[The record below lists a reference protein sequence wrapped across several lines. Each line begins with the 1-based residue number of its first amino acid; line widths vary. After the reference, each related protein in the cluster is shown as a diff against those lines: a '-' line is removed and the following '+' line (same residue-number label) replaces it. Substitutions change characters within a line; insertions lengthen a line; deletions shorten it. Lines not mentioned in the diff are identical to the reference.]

1 MGRCQRL
8 EDGNHQVSDTSAEVD
23 RTLSALADPHRRR
36 VVELLGEGPM
46 RAGDL
51 ADAVGL
57 AAPAM
62 SRHLRV
68 LRASGLV
75 EESHPETDARVRI
88 YRLRHAPLQALEAW
102 LTETQVAWGD
112 QLAAFKA
119 HVEAS

>member
-1 MGRCQRL
+1 MTAKPAAI
-8 EDGNHQVSDTSAEVD
+8 DA
-23 RTLSALADPHRRR
+23 TLSALADPHRRR

-57 AAPAM
+57 PAPAM

-68 LRASGLV
+68 LRLNGLV
-75 EESHPETDARVRI
+75 EESHPESDARVRI
-88 YRLRHAPLQALEAW
+88 YRLRQAPLQALEAW
-102 LTETQVAWGD
+102 LTETQVAWSD
-112 QLAAFKA
+112 QLASFKA